1 MREGKSDVM
10 KGNTIKKREK
20 EQLNKDSVRQD
31 RDRGG
36 ER

>member
-1 MREGKSDVM
+1 MWWKA
-10 KGNTIKKREK
+10 IQLKREK

-36 ER
+36 ERWSVVGVC